1 MVIWGLLW
9 GMFLGALLA
18 RGGGDS
24 RIFILGGLMLGALI
38 GWTLQLVVRALV
50 RKEWAALHERDRR
63 VRRAAKGLK
72 GEMAAPAVFGAT
84 AMPPGA
90 KPLAPAA
97 AADWPAHMPPLPPEP
112 PAPPAP
118 PDFRDSFFDTPPV
131 LAAPLSEPVAPAP
144 ESARPAPS
152 ARDPQGVRPLVLGRL
167 ATLTL
172 PCLGRSNIS
181 SGTTRSEE
189 RRVGKECRSR
199 WSPYH

>member
-24 RIFILGGLMLGALI
+24 RTFILGGLMLGALM
-38 GWTLQLVVRALV
+38 GWTLQLVVRAMV

-63 VRRAAKGLK
+63 VRRAAKGSE
-72 GEMAAPAVFGAT
+72 GEMAAPAVPAAPAASSAAPAVFGAT

-90 KPLAPAA
+90 EPLAPAA
-97 AADWPAHMPPLPPEP
+97 AADWPAHMPPLP

-152 ARDPQGVRPLVLGRL
+152 ARTQAVHAQRPAVAQRVRAPHGVLQEGDGEQRDRKSV
-167 ATLTL
+167 
-172 PCLGRSNIS
+172 
-181 SGTTRSEE
+181 
-189 RRVGKECRSR
+189 V
-199 WSPYH
+199 

>member
-24 RIFILGGLMLGALI
+24 RTFILGGLMLGALM

-63 VRRAAKGLK
+63 VRRAAKGSE
-72 GEMAAPAVFGAT
+72 GEMAAPAVPSVPAASSAAPAVFGAT

-90 KPLAPAA
+90 EPLAPAA
-97 AADWPAHMPPLPPEP
+97 AADWPAHMPPL
-112 PAPPAP
+112 PPAP

-144 ESARPAPS
+144 FMHSAPPWRSACGRRTAFFKRAMATIGSPAP
-152 ARDPQGVRPLVLGRL
+152 L
-167 ATLTL
+167 AGCWAAM
-172 PCLGRSNIS
+172 PSCA
-181 SGTTRSEE
+181 SG
-189 RRVGKECRSR
+189 
-199 WSPYH
+199 W